1 MMAKGISML
10 LILVVLAAAALRSQQ
25 SSAQQPAQSHVV
37 PLKEFAAGQTF
48 ETVSGD
54 PTKEGELF
62 VIRIHREAGYIIMPH
77 THPIDEHTVV
87 VKGTWAFGMGD
98 RYDPQGLIPMEV
110 GTYALAPKNMAHF
123 GLSKTETVTQVHGI
137 GPFKTHRLVPI
148 YELNAKGIFYDPSAT
163 QPGKLTLTSPPDCF
177 LLKLGTHV
185 RGSYGE
191 GVVFAAQCTPGQLTQ
206 YRIEKPDGENFW
218 AQRGELNTP

>member
-1 MMAKGISML
+1 MTKGFPMSIIL
-10 LILVVLAAAALRSQQ
+10 LVLAAVSVSSQQ
-25 SSAQQPAQSHVV
+25 GGVARQPAQSHIV

-54 PTKEGELF
+54 PTKEGEIF

-77 THPIDEHTVV
+77 THPMDEHTVV

-98 RYDPQGLIPMEV
+98 RYDPQGLVPMEV

-148 YELNAKGIFYDPSAT
+148 YELNVKGIFYDPSAT
-163 QPGKLTLTSPPDCF
+163 QPGKLTSTSPPDCF
-177 LLKLGTHV
+177 LLKLGTRV

-191 GVVFAAQCTPGQLTQ
+191 GVVVAAQCTPGQLTQ

-218 AQRGELNTP
+218 AQRDDLNTP